1 MTFML
6 SQKTNKGELIMTV
19 GELKRNLQCYN
30 DNVEVVLASDCIHGT
45 SINQDFSIQTN
56 DGDDNSPVFIEF
68 SLEDMVVPI
77 GEEN

>member
-1 MTFML
+1 
-6 SQKTNKGELIMTV
+6 MTV

-45 SINQDFSIQTN
+45 SINQNFSIQTN

-68 SLEDMVVPI
+68 SLNDMVAPI
-77 GEEN
+77 REEN

>member
-1 MTFML
+1 
-6 SQKTNKGELIMTV
+6 MTV

-45 SINQDFSIQTN
+45 TISQDFSIQTN

-68 SLEDMVVPI
+68 SLENMVAPI
-77 GEEN
+77 RVEN

>member
-1 MTFML
+1 
-6 SQKTNKGELIMTV
+6 MTV
-19 GELKRNLQCYN
+19 GELRNKFQYFSDDTEIILT
-30 DNVEVVLASDCIHGT
+30 SDCIHGT

-68 SLEDMVVPI
+68 SIKDMVAPI